1 MFFSSLRGREKQNEI
16 FLTTK
21 GKVAQH
27 DTAAAAAAAT
37 ATTTATAE
45 VAALWSRK
53 STTIQKLVNTFLR
66 KMKK

>member
-27 DTAAAAAAAT
+27 DTAAAAAATT
-37 ATTTATAE
+37 ATATAE